1 MRGEEEERGR
11 GVRRGGGREVK
22 EGEGERITF
31 QNSWKMK
38 ETLQ

>member
-1 MRGEEEERGR
+1 MRGEEAERSEEGR
-11 GVRRGGGREVK
+11 GVK